1 MSAPS
6 ENNTGDQATSLAP
19 DRSRPPGVSAV
30 ETEGP
35 GGQSEPP
42 EASTSQISSVW
53 KVIHTDELRPISM
66 RAIWPKGVTPSRSVQ
81 NLTFTASLYR
91 TAAERQL
98 AFEGKAAE
106 LSTQGYNIYVVMNP
120 VREDFA
126 GGAVSDADI
135 AFRDLLLI
143 DIDRAGS
150 TKDPASDEEVE
161 AAIKLA
167 DEVAADS
174 ALQGL
179 DLRARVMSGNGV
191 HLYYA
196 LDELPNDATSKSS
209 VQELLQLLAQKFDTE
224 EVKIDQSV
232 FNASRITKVPG
243 TLARKGQASSERPY
257 RSAKVLWP

>member
-1 MSAPS
+1 MNASY
-6 ENNTGDQATSLAP
+6 ETNTGDQAGSFTP
-19 DRSRPPGVSAV
+19 DKSRQLDVRPV
-30 ETEGP
+30 EAGCL
-35 GGQSEPP
+35 GGQSEPL

-53 KVIHTDELRPISM
+53 KVIHTDEIRPISM

-81 NLTFTASLYR
+81 NLTFTASRYP
-91 TAAERQL
+91 TAAERRL

-126 GGAVSDADI
+126 GGAVSDGDI

-179 DLRARVMSGNGV
+179 DLRARVMSGNGA

-196 LDELPNDATSKSS
+196 LDRMPNDGTSTALVK
-209 VQELLQLLAQKFDTE
+209 ELLRLLARKFDTE
-224 EVKIDQSV
+224 EMKIDQSV
-232 FNASRITKVPG
+232 VNASRITKVPG
-243 TLARKGQASSERPY
+243 TLARKGEASSERPY
-257 RSAKVLWP
+257 RIAEILLP